1 MDFIKEIPADLFTI
15 SAVGVGII
23 LVGDLSAKE
32 QNAVGNWFM
41 LVGQYLET
49 NASQKQVIDGEVR
62 DKNEILNLV
71 KEAINK
77 QIKK

>member
-15 SAVGVGII
+15 SAVGVGMI
-23 LVGDLSAKE
+23 LVGDLSASE

-49 NASQKQVIDGEVR
+49 NASQQQVINGEVR
-62 DKNEILNLV
+62 DKNEILNKI

-77 QIKK
+77 QIKN